1 MGGPTTLKNMADN
14 PVTCLVDLV
23 FPNQTNHKGT
33 LFGGVALSMMDKAAS
48 IAAHRFAKNTVVT
61 ASIERT
67 DFVAPVYEGEL
78 AEVMAVVVK
87 SGRSSMVVEVTL
99 VAEVLITG
107 ERRLCTKGIFNM
119 VAVDHQ
125 GRPVPIPSKHSS

>member
-1 MGGPTTLKNMADN
+1 MGGPTTLKDMADN
-14 PVTCLVDLV
+14 PVTCLIDLV

-67 DFVAPVYEGEL
+67 DFVEPVYEGEL
-78 AEVMAVVVK
+78 AEVTAVVVK

-99 VAEVLITG
+99 VAEVMITG
-107 ERRLCTKGIFNM
+107 ERRICTKGIFNM
-119 VAVDHQ
+119 VAVDHL